1 MNKNDPFGFDMS
13 VSSAKKKNPR
23 GRRGMSGAS
32 ETSVRLCE
40 HEGCEEPGKYR
51 APKAPDVLDDYFWFC
66 QQHVREYNLKWNF
79 FHGTTEADIN
89 AGRFDGAEV
98 TAWLVNW
105 RDVTSREVQFK
116 GSIGEMKR
124 ADGAFHAELRGL
136 SEVLNTPVGRV
147 FQKPCQAVLGDKRC
161 CVDLTAPG
169 YRTEVVVERVDA
181 GRVFRFAALAGFDDR
196 WFERGRLEMLSGPAE
211 RLVAMVKNDRV
222 VDGARV
228 IELWEELRLPVAAGD
243 LVMLEAG
250 CDKRIQ
256 TCRLKFQN
264 ISNFQGFPH
273 IPGEDWLMTYPQG
286 SGANDGGSRYR

>member
-1 MNKNDPFGFDMS
+1 MSLQEHLSSGLTTVCRCWAVTRRDGRVFGFTDHDEGLS
-13 VSSAKKKNPR
+13 FGGVDFKADAGLTASALQQVTGLAVDNTEAI
-23 GRRGMSGAS
+23 GALS
-32 ETSVRLCE
+32 
-40 HEGCEEPGKYR
+40 
-51 APKAPDVLDDYFWFC
+51 DDA
-66 QQHVREYNLKWNF
+66 V
-79 FHGTTEADIN
+79 TEADIN

-105 RDVTSREVQFK
+105 RDVALREVQFK

-161 CVDLTAPG
+161 CVDLAAPG
-169 YRTEVVVERVDA
+169 YRTEIAVEQVEA
-181 GRVFRFAALAGFDDR
+181 GRVFRFAALEGFDDR
-196 WFERGRLEMLSGPAE
+196 WFERGRLEVLSGQAQG
-211 RLVAMVKNDRV
+211 LVAMIKNDRV

-228 IELWEELRLPVAAGD
+228 IELWEELRLPVASGD

-250 CDKRIQ
+250 CDKRIE

-273 IPGEDWLMTYPQG
+273 IPGEDWLMTYPQD